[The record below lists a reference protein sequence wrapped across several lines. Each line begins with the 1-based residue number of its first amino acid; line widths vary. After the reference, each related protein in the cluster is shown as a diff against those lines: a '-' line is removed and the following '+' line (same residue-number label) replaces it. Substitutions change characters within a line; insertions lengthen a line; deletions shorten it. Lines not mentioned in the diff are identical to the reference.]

1 MELNSL
7 SKTDPIVAS
16 LITGELG
23 RQRNCIELIAS
34 ENFISPS
41 VMEAM
46 GSVLSNKYAEG
57 LPSKRYYGG
66 CHIVDEVETLAIERA
81 CELFGCS
88 YANVQAHSG
97 VNANIAAYLACVKP
111 GDTVLGMNLAHGG
124 HLSHGSPVNFSG
136 ILYNMAAYGLDPK
149 TETIDMDEVERV
161 AKKTR
166 PKMIIVGA
174 SAYPRI
180 LDFER
185 FGAIAREVDAYLLAD
200 IAHISG
206 LIAAGVHPSAFPY
219 ADICTSTTHKTL
231 RGPRGGFL
239 LTDDEEIAARVN
251 KAVFPGTQGGPLM
264 HVIAAKAVAFAEALT
279 PEYRAYA
286 AQVIKN
292 ATAMGEGM
300 VEGGLRLVS
309 GGTDNHLCL
318 VDLTPADITGRDA
331 ETLLE
336 SLGITANKNA
346 IPFDAL
352 PPAVTS
358 GIRVGAPAMTTRGFD
373 EKDSKLVGQLIARA
387 IFERNDRAALQKVA
401 ATVQELIAAHPL
413 YPDLQHNGAPCA
425 QAM

>member
-1 MELNSL
+1 MNLSSTDPAIASLVASELN
-7 SKTDPIVAS
+7 
-16 LITGELG
+16 

-34 ENFISPS
+34 ENFISES

-57 LPSKRYYGG
+57 LPGKRYYGG
-66 CHIVDEVETLAIERA
+66 CHVVDEVETLAIERI
-81 CELFGCS
+81 CKLFNCK

-136 ILYNMAAYGLDPK
+136 ILYNMAAYGLDPE
-149 TETIDMDEVERV
+149 TETINMDEVERI
-161 AKKTR
+161 ARETQ

-174 SAYPRI
+174 SSYPRI

-185 FGAIAREVDAYLLAD
+185 FGAIAQEVGAYLLAD

-219 ADICTSTTHKTL
+219 ADVCTSTTHKTL

-239 LTDDEEIAARVN
+239 LSNDELLAEKIN

-264 HVIAAKAVAFAEALT
+264 HVIAAKAVAFAEALE
-279 PEYRAYA
+279 PEFRVYA
-286 AQVIKN
+286 AQIVKN
-292 ATAMGEGM
+292 AQAMGQGLA
-300 VEGGLRLVS
+300 EGGLRLVS

-318 VDLTPADITGRDA
+318 VDLTPADITGKDA
-331 ETLLE
+331 EELLE

-346 IPFDAL
+346 IPYDKL

-373 EKDSKLVGQLIARA
+373 EKDSRLVGELIARA
-387 IFERNDRAALQKVA
+387 IFGRNDPLVKQEVA
-401 ATVQELIAAHPL
+401 SVVQELIAAHPL
-413 YPDLQHNGAPCA
+413 YSELRIEN
-425 QAM
+425 

>member
-1 MELNSL
+1 MKLDNL
-7 SKTDPIVAS
+7 KRTDPAVAR
-16 LITGELG
+16 LINAELD

-57 LPSKRYYGG
+57 LPGRRYYGG
-66 CHIVDEVETLAIERA
+66 CHVVDDVESLAIERA
-81 CELFGCS
+81 CELFKCG

-97 VNANIAAYLACVKP
+97 VSANIAAYLACVKP
-111 GDTVLGMNLAHGG
+111 GDTVLGMSLAHGG

-136 ILYNMAAYGLDPK
+136 ILYNMVSYGLDPE
-149 TETIDMDEVERV
+149 TETIDMDEVERI

-174 SAYPRI
+174 SSYPRT

-185 FGAIAREVDAYLLAD
+185 FGAIASEVGAYLMAD

-206 LIAAGVHPSAFPY
+206 LVAAGAHPSAFPY

-231 RGPRGGFL
+231 RGPRGGFIL
-239 LTDDEEIAARVN
+239 LEDEQLAEKIN
-251 KAVFPGTQGGPLM
+251 KAIFPGSQGGPLM

-279 PEYRAYA
+279 PEFKEYA
-286 AQVIKN
+286 FNIIRN
-292 ATAMGEGM
+292 AAAIGEGM
-300 VEGGLRLVS
+300 TEGGLRLVS

-318 VDLTPADITGRDA
+318 VDLTAAGITGKDA

-346 IPFDAL
+346 IPFDKL

-358 GIRVGAPAMTTRGFD
+358 GIRVGTAAMTTRGFD
-373 EKDSKLVGQLIARA
+373 EADSRLVGQLIARA
-387 IFERNDRAALQKVA
+387 IFERDNAAAKQEVA
-401 ATVQELIAAHPL
+401 RTVQELIAAHPL
-413 YPDLQHNGAPCA
+413 YAELQ
-425 QAM
+425 

>member
-1 MELNSL
+1 MELNFL
-7 SKTDPIVAS
+7 RQTDSAVAQ
-16 LITGELG
+16 LIMGELE

-57 LPSKRYYGG
+57 LPGKRYYGG
-66 CHIVDEVETLAIERA
+66 CHVVDDVEALAIERA

-97 VNANIAAYLACVKP
+97 VSANIAAYLACVKP
-111 GDTVLGMNLAHGG
+111 GDTVLGMSLAHGG

-136 ILYNMAAYGLDPK
+136 MLYNMVSYGLDPA
-149 TETIDMDEVERV
+149 TETIDMDEVERI
-161 AKKTR
+161 ARECR
-166 PKMIIVGA
+166 PGMIIVGA
-174 SAYPRI
+174 SSYPRT

-239 LTDDEEIAARVN
+239 LMDDEELAGKIN
-251 KAVFPGTQGGPLM
+251 KAIFPGTQGGPLM

-279 PEYRAYA
+279 PQFKAYG
-286 AQVIKN
+286 AQVVRN
-292 ATAMGEGM
+292 AAAMGEGM
-300 VEGGLRLVS
+300 AEGGLRLVS

-318 VDLTPADITGRDA
+318 VDLTPAGITGKDA
-331 ETLLE
+331 EELLE
-336 SLGITANKNA
+336 GLGITANKNA
-346 IPFDAL
+346 IPFDKL
-352 PPAVTS
+352 SPAITS
-358 GIRVGAPAMTTRGFD
+358 GIRVGSPAMTTRGFD
-373 EKDSKLVGQLIARA
+373 EEDSKLVGTLIARA
-387 IFERNDRAALQKVA
+387 IFERDDQVARQKVA
-401 ATVQELIAAHPL
+401 NAVQDLIAAHPL
-413 YPDLQHNGAPCA
+413 YQEL
-425 QAM
+425 

>member
-1 MELNSL
+1 MELSTLKN
-7 SKTDPIVAS
+7 TDPAVAS
-16 LITGELG
+16 LITGELE

-57 LPSKRYYGG
+57 LPAKRYYGG
-66 CHIVDEVETLAIERA
+66 CHVVDEVENLAIARV
-81 CELFGCS
+81 CELFGCN
-88 YANVQAHSG
+88 YANVQPHSG
-97 VNANIAAYLACVKP
+97 VNANIATYMACVQP
-111 GDTVLGMNLAHGG
+111 GDTVLGMSLAHGG

-136 ILYNMAAYGLDPK
+136 MLYNMVSYGLDPQ
-149 TETIDMDEVERV
+149 TETIDMDEVERI
-161 AKKTR
+161 AKETQ

-174 SAYPRI
+174 SSYPRI

-185 FGAIAREVDAYLLAD
+185 FSAIAREVGAFLMAD

-206 LIAAGVHPSAFPY
+206 LIAGGVHPNAFPH

-231 RGPRGGFL
+231 RGPRGGFVL
-239 LTDDEEIAARVN
+239 MNDEALAAKIN

-279 PEYRAYA
+279 PEFKGYA
-286 AQVIKN
+286 AQIVKN
-292 ATAMGEGM
+292 AAAMGEGM
-300 VEGGLRLVS
+300 AEGGLRLVS

-318 VDLTPADITGRDA
+318 VDLTPAGISGKDA
-331 ETLLE
+331 EELLE

-346 IPFDAL
+346 IPFDKL

-358 GIRVGAPAMTTRGFD
+358 GIRVGAPAMTSRGFD
-373 EKDSKLVGQLIARA
+373 ENDSRRVGELIARA
-387 IFERNDRAALQKVA
+387 IFARDDQVVKQEVA
-401 ATVQELIAAHPL
+401 AAVQELLAAHPL
-413 YPDLQHNGAPCA
+413 YPEIRA
-425 QAM
+425 

>member
-1 MELNSL
+1 MELTNL
-7 SKTDPIVAS
+7 RTTDPVVAS
-16 LITGELG
+16 LITGELD

-34 ENFISPS
+34 ENFISKS

-57 LPSKRYYGG
+57 LPDKRYYGG
-66 CHIVDEVETLAIERA
+66 CHVVDDVEKLAIERI
-81 CELFGCS
+81 CELFGCN

-97 VNANIAAYLACVKP
+97 VNANIAAYLSCVQP
-111 GDTVLGMNLAHGG
+111 GDTVLGMSLAHGG

-136 ILYNMAAYGLDPK
+136 ILYNMVSYGLDPD
-149 TETIDMDEVERV
+149 TEIINMDEVERI
-161 AKKTR
+161 AIETQ

-185 FGAIAREVDAYLLAD
+185 FGSIAQKVGAYLLAD

-239 LTDDEEIAARVN
+239 LANDAEIAAKVN
-251 KAVFPGTQGGPLM
+251 KAIFPGTQGGPLM
-264 HVIAAKAVAFAEALT
+264 HVIAAKAVAFAEALL
-279 PEYRAYA
+279 PEFKIYA
-286 AQVIKN
+286 AQIVKN
-292 ATAMGEGM
+292 AKAMGEGLI
-300 VEGGLRLVS
+300 EGGLRLVS

-318 VDLTPADITGRDA
+318 VDLSAAGITGKDA
-331 ETLLE
+331 EELLE

-346 IPFDAL
+346 IPFDKL
-352 PPAVTS
+352 PPSVTS
-358 GIRVGAPAMTTRGFD
+358 GIRVGTPAMTTRGFD
-373 EKDSKLVGQLIARA
+373 EEESKLIGSLIAKV
-387 IFERNDRAALQKVA
+387 IFNRDDATAKQEVES
-401 ATVQELIAAHPL
+401 TVQELIAAHPL
-413 YPDLQHNGAPCA
+413 YPQL
-425 QAM
+425 